1 LRRNTR
7 VDGVPCWVAWPV
19 ASLGAEAAR
28 ELWLRDPMRERRVQ
42 ADGRRILAAITA
54 EDRAR

>member
-1 LRRNTR
+1 M
-7 VDGVPCWVAWPV
+7 
-19 ASLGAEAAR
+19 ASLGAEAGR

-42 ADGRRILAAITA
+42 ADGRRILATIPA